1 MTLTDDQR
9 QQRLLLALWRR
20 EVVTVEIA
28 NRLGV
33 PPCQLTD
40 YASMHEHVIAE
51 ILPRVT
57 RALGLGELEK

>member
-9 QQRLLLALWRR
+9 QQRLLLALWLR

-33 PPCQLTD
+33 PPWQLTD
-40 YASMHEHVIAE
+40 YASMREHVIAE
-51 ILPRVT
+51 VIPRAT
-57 RALGLGELEK
+57 RVLGLGELEE

>member
-1 MTLTDDQR
+1 MLE
-9 QQRLLLALWRR
+9 LWLR

-28 NRLGV
+28 NKLGV

-57 RALGLGELEK
+57 RVLGLGELEE